1 MNKVRKLISKV
12 NYKNFKKIV
21 RHIKINGYHG
31 LRTVIYEHLKD
42 PLHYND
48 WFERHKVTE
57 SELEKQREYKF
68 GYSPLISILVPTYN
82 TDIDMFHEMID
93 SVKSQSYSN
102 WELCIADASVGN
114 DKLRTEIKKCE
125 QEDERIKVVYLEK
138 NTGISGNTNSALALA
153 TGEFVGL
160 LDHDDIVEPDLL
172 YEVVRCLQD
181 REVDSLYTDEDKV
194 DDKLTEYSD
203 PNFKPDFSIDLL
215 RSHNY
220 ITHFFVCRKS
230 IIYEVGGFR
239 SEFDGAQDYDLV
251 FRCSEKSRKIRH
263 ISKPLYHWR
272 MCEGSTADDPKSKLY
287 CYEAGRKAI
296 EEHLKRQGIKAEVGF
311 AGENLWGLY
320 HVKYDVIDNP
330 LVSIVI
336 ANMDHVRDLE
346 KCVTSIQQKSTYRN
360 FEFIIVENNSKNK
373 ETFEYYNT
381 LSSRYSNVKIVK
393 WNKEFNYSAINNFGV
408 ENANGEYILLLN
420 NDTELITADA
430 IEEMLGICE
439 RNDVGAVGAKLLYK
453 DNTVQHAGVII
464 GFGNYAGHIFTMKED
479 SDYGYMMR
487 AQINCNYNAVT
498 AACLMV
504 SKTDFVKV
512 GGLTEELA
520 VAGNDID
527 FCLKLRKTGLLVVYD
542 AFAKWHHYESKSRGY
557 ETTPEKKQRY
567 DRELEIFRNRWS
579 DVLKNGDEY
588 YNKNFPITIA
598 PFTLD

>member
-21 RHIKINGYHG
+21 RHIKINGYRG

-68 GYSPLISILVPTYN
+68 EYSPLISILVPTYN

-125 QEDERIKVVYLEK
+125 QEDARIKVVYLEK

-230 IIYEVGGFR
+230 IIDEVGGFR
-239 SEFDGAQDYDLV
+239 SEFDGAQDYDLI
-251 FRCSEKSRKIRH
+251 FRCSEKSRKIIGECAKALLQMIRRANC
-263 ISKPLYHWR
+263 IAMKQ
-272 MCEGSTADDPKSKLY
+272 EEKL
-287 CYEAGRKAI
+287 
-296 EEHLKRQGIKAEVGF
+296 
-311 AGENLWGLY
+311 
-320 HVKYDVIDNP
+320 
-330 LVSIVI
+330 
-336 ANMDHVRDLE
+336 
-346 KCVTSIQQKSTYRN
+346 
-360 FEFIIVENNSKNK
+360 
-373 ETFEYYNT
+373 
-381 LSSRYSNVKIVK
+381 
-393 WNKEFNYSAINNFGV
+393 
-408 ENANGEYILLLN
+408 
-420 NDTELITADA
+420 
-430 IEEMLGICE
+430 
-439 RNDVGAVGAKLLYK
+439 
-453 DNTVQHAGVII
+453 
-464 GFGNYAGHIFTMKED
+464 
-479 SDYGYMMR
+479 
-487 AQINCNYNAVT
+487 
-498 AACLMV
+498 
-504 SKTDFVKV
+504 
-512 GGLTEELA
+512 
-520 VAGNDID
+520 
-527 FCLKLRKTGLLVVYD
+527 
-542 AFAKWHHYESKSRGY
+542 
-557 ETTPEKKQRY
+557 
-567 DRELEIFRNRWS
+567 
-579 DVLKNGDEY
+579 
-588 YNKNFPITIA
+588 
-598 PFTLD
+598 